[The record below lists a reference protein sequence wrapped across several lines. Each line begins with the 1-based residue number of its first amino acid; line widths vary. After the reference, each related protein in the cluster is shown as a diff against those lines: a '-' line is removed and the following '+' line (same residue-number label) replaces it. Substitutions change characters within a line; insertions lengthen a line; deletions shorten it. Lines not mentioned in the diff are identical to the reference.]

1 MKSKEVR
8 GLMEAYNAV
17 YAPQELTE
25 EQIWEQ
31 VENWVNS
38 LLEEGYDLSEYTW
51 EEMYEA
57 YLNEKMGNIPPTTK
71 NSPYNIRNLGASQF
85 AAYKLGGGDAAMS
98 QGKGTAAE
106 IIARG
111 RKAVKSFDGGSRIP
125 PTKPKVTPPSPPVKP
140 APTATAKPTPK
151 PVPAQKP
158 APMRDEPLW
167 DSNPKPVPGPNV
179 KPNPT
184 APAATTPPAAAAPA
198 PAPAPTKRF
207 DIRDRDPRARG
218 GFDPRFDKK
227 PVAQMLQAKEP
238 YQPAKPP
245 VSVQRAT
252 PATPAAAPNKSAGES
267 PSTSAPKPSPGG
279 STSPSA
285 PKPGGG
291 GGLLGSLDKFARDTA
306 GRLGGEVGAQRG
318 RETAG
323 NIFGIPEKIGRNKGT
338 QQGQQMYDKAK
349 ETLGGFLKQ
358 DYESEGEV
366 VDEAMSSY
374 DRNRKRAAQRAADRN
389 AARDRGQTGNV
400 PGVGYVSPRRERET
414 YTDESGQERHKSGA
428 RMPKKEDQKE
438 SFDLFDY
445 LLEYLVAEG
454 YADTNKA
461 ALAIMAN
468 MSEEWKQSI
477 IEDVDAQG
485 NRSHDLFTD
494 KPNPKYKPQPK
505 KPAPTSGHS
514 TRPGDGKPYADGP
527 LF

>member
-8 GLMEAYNAV
+8 GLMEAYASV
-17 YAPQELTE
+17 Y
-25 EQIWEQ
+25 
-31 VENWVNS
+31 
-38 LLEEGYDLSEYTW
+38 
-51 EEMYEA
+51 
-57 YLNEKMGNIPPTTK
+57 NESI
-71 NSPYNIRNLGASQF
+71 AS
-85 AAYKLGGGDAAMS
+85 
-98 QGKGTAAE
+98 
-106 IIARG
+106 
-111 RKAVKSFDGGSRIP
+111 GSRP
-125 PTKPKVTPPSPPVKP
+125 NSGSNGGPVS
-140 APTATAKPTPK
+140 TPK
-151 PVPAQKP
+151 PKP
-158 APMRDEPLW
+158 QSTSDDDVDDQGNRSHDLFTDEP
-167 DSNPKPVPGPNV
+167 NPNYKPRS
-179 KPNPT
+179 KPPT
-184 APAATTPPAAAAPA
+184 PTPA
-198 PAPAPTKRF
+198 APAPTKRF

-267 PSTSAPKPSPGG
+267 PSTSAPKP
-279 STSPSA
+279 
-285 PKPGGG
+285 GGG
-291 GGLLGSLDKFARDTA
+291 GGLLGSLDRFARDTA
-306 GRLGGEVGAQRG
+306 GRLGGEYGAKKG
-318 RETAG
+318 RETLG
-323 NIFGIPEKIGRNKGT
+323 NIFGIPEREGRRRGT
-338 QQGQQMYDKAK
+338 EEGQRMYDKAK

-477 IEDVDAQG
+477 LNEDPVQDYRDMKRADK
-485 NRSHDLFTD
+485 NRAGMRGPEFSHDTAPGL
-494 KPNPKYKPQPK
+494 KGKPQPGSATT
-505 KPAPTSGHS
+505 KPQPRGREFTNPPS
-514 TRPGDGKPYADGP
+514 
-527 LF
+527 